1 MTIAFRSVRETYG
14 WMGNMAPYRVVY
26 QGLEYKTTEHLFQCL
41 RLQHVLVAFDEVR
54 SQKSPMAAKMKS
66 KKYRDLI
73 STTPEQDLDNMLL
86 CLQLKLEQHPEL
98 QGALLDTEDED
109 IVEDCTARP
118 HGSGLYWGAQ
128 LVNGKWE
135 GKNIL
140 GHCWMLKREELKK
153 RREENDKHNVR

>member
-1 MTIAFRSVRETYG
+1 
-14 WMGNMAPYRVVY
+14 MAPYRIVWE
-26 QGLEYKTTEHLFQCL
+26 GLEFRTTEHLFQCL
-41 RLQHVLVAFDEVR
+41 RLQHLPAAFEEVR

-66 KKYRDLI
+66 KPYRDQV
-73 STTPEQDLDNMLL
+73 STNAEQDLDNMLL

-98 QGALLDTEDED
+98 QGALLDTGDEE

-118 HGSGLYWGAQ
+118 HGSGLYWGAA

-140 GHCWMLKREELKK
+140 GHCWMLKREELKQK
-153 RREENDKHNVR
+153 EIEK